1 MIPKKIHQIY
11 FPWNG
16 PLENIPI
23 FMESIRTMKEKHPD
37 WEHKVWGEEDA
48 LELVRTHLPSHL
60 EFYKNLR
67 YNIQRVDFTKFLV
80 LYVHGGFY
88 CDLDSHCIQ
97 SFEPLREKKFILH
110 SLRHL
115 IPKHH
120 EFVQNDFMASEAGFK
135 FWEIIF
141 EELLVNYE
149 EKSNNKIYD
158 EWKGRFVLQT
168 TGPAFLSRTAKKVL
182 PNYRP
187 HNVAWTKWHN
197 DNWERFPKEEY
208 YFESYQTASWALDVS
223 PNLKPNKL
231 FKKNEN

>member
-23 FMESIRTMKEKHPD
+23 FVESIRTMKEMHPD
-37 WEHKVWGEEDA
+37 WEYKLWGAEDA
-48 LELVRTHLPSHL
+48 LALVKEHRPDLL
-60 EFYKNLR
+60 DFYQSLR

-97 SFEPLREKKFILH
+97 SLEPLRDKRIVLH

-115 IPKHH
+115 IPNHH
-120 EFVQNDFMASEAGFK
+120 EYVQNDFMASEPKSK

-141 EELLVNYE
+141 DELVENYR
-149 EKSNNKIYD
+149 EKSANKIYD

-168 TGPAFLSRTAKKVL
+168 TGPAFLSRVVKDVL
-182 PNYRP
+182 PSYKP
-187 HNVAWTKWHN
+187 LNVAWTKWHN
-197 DNWERFPKEEY
+197 DNWEKMPRENFY
-208 YFESYQTASWALDVS
+208 YESYQTASWALDVS